1 MKGIGGGGIEGAVN
15 RMLMLGGGF
24 LGAGIFMSQF
34 VFVVDGGERRLIM
47 DSFRGL

>member
-1 MKGIGGGGIEGAVN
+1 MVEQAIN
-15 RMLMLGGGF
+15 RMGVLGVGMI
-24 LGAGIFMSQF
+24 GAGIFASQF

>member
-1 MKGIGGGGIEGAVN
+1 MVEAVINKMGVLGAGMV
-15 RMLMLGGGF
+15 
-24 LGAGIFMSQF
+24 GAGIFASQF